1 MEAASQ
7 VCSKTPLDLR
17 TLQQALIHFSGDL
30 WQLGTELGI
39 LDSKLQNIRC
49 DFANYKRQ
57 KLEILKYWMKNTKA
71 SWEALANA
79 LSRMEYIDLSRSIEI
94 RYLCGSNNGK

>member
-1 MEAASQ
+1 MLYSAFTVTSLGLVACIKQKKTTLVEAASQ
-7 VCSKTPLDLR
+7 VCSKTSLDLR
-17 TLQQALIHFSGDL
+17 TLQQALVECSGDL

-57 KLEILKYWMKNTKA
+57 TLEIL
-71 SWEALANA
+71 
-79 LSRMEYIDLSRSIEI
+79 
-94 RYLCGSNNGK
+94 G